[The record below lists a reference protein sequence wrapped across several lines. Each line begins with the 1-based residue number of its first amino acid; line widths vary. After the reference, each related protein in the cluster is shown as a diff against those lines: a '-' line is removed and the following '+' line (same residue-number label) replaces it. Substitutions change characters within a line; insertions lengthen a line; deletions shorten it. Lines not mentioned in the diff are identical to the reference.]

1 VTALQS
7 ETNLDSSCAW
17 CVWATDETDP
27 EVAMLSGV
35 PEGCPPHDGTQHWLG
50 CGPGQFREWVL
61 GGDSEPAW
69 EIVLGAAPDED
80 QQRELRRLL
89 DDACALNARI
99 GGPLSWTEAG
109 GVVEACSCCPGGW
122 VSLETAV
129 RLAEAAGHEVVWMRR
144 RRPSS

>member
-1 VTALQS
+1 MTALQS
-7 ETNLDSSCAW
+7 ETNLDSSCGW

-27 EVAMLSGV
+27 A
-35 PEGCPPHDGTQHWLG
+35 
-50 CGPGQFREWVL
+50 GQFREWVL

-80 QQRELRRLL
+80 QQQELRRLL
-89 DDACALNARI
+89 DDACVLNARTVAVTFKR
-99 GGPLSWTEAG
+99 GPDAVDGPLSWTEPG
-109 GVVEACSCCPGGW
+109 GVVQAWSPGGW